1 MSVQATPLAVY
12 NHLTTTGFRPYLAHT
27 ALLHAQRVL
36 AAFATLYLMSTLQ
49 KSFSSAPISR
59 FITTPEHVSLSPNTV
74 GI

>member
-12 NHLTTTGFRPYLAHT
+12 NHFTTTGFRPYPAHT
-27 ALLHAQRVL
+27 VLLHAQRVL
-36 AAFATLYLMSTLQ
+36 AAFATSHLMSTLQ
-49 KSFSSAPISR
+49 SSFSSASISR